1 MWITKKKHNKIKEQL
16 KNRIDDLTLD
26 NNRFSKSIVN
36 YMKRCELLENDV
48 IMLNEEKKKLQKIVA
63 DLEIKITELEK
74 PKKRTRKTKK
84 EVQE

>member
-1 MWITKKKHNKIKEQL
+1 MWISKKKHNKIKEQL
-16 KNRIDDLTLD
+16 KNRIDDLVVD
-26 NNRFSKSIVN
+26 NNRFSQSIVN

-84 EVQE
+84 EVEK

>member
-16 KNRIDDLTLD
+16 KNRIDDLVVD
-26 NNRFSKSIVN
+26 NNRFSQSIVN

-84 EVQE
+84 EVEK

>member
-16 KNRIDDLTLD
+16 KNRIDDLVID
-26 NNRFSKSIVN
+26 NNRFSQSIVN

-84 EVQE
+84 EVEK